1 MAEASIDKLSVEIDY
16 QAEQANNGLK
26 NLKQTV
32 AEFQTLLPNVSSNF
46 KSVNNVIKNLTKR
59 VNELNL
65 VDTSNFSSKIV
76 SISTSMESLKNIEV
90 GNLKKV
96 FNQLKSIPDINDK
109 LDDKTIEDFTK
120 KINTLSTALTP
131 LANNLT
137 KVGNVLN
144 NLPSKLNKVSS
155 YTTKSQESFSVL
167 NKISSAINFGAIV
180 YGARQV
186 GDALAGFIDSSNKYV
201 EDLNLFTVSMG
212 ESTEQAQEWIKTVSE
227 VLGLDPSGMMRNMGV
242 FNIMAEGFG
251 VASDKAYIMSKNL
264 TQLVYDF
271 SSFYN
276 LNFEESANKVRS
288 ALAGKIICLIYKK
301 LYMIT
306 LLISGTPK
314 RVMA

>member
-120 KINTLSTALTP
+120 KINTLSIALTP

-180 YGARQV
+180 YGARKV

-212 ESTEQAQEWIKTVSE
+212 ESTEQAQEWINTVSKA
-227 VLGLDPSGMMRNMGV
+227 LGLDPSGMMRNMGV

-314 RVMA
+314 RVMT

>member
-1 MAEASIDKLSVEIDY
+1 MAETSIDKLSVEIDY
-16 QAEQANNGLK
+16 EAQQANNGLK
-26 NLKQTV
+26 NLKQTI
-32 AEFQTLLPNVSSNF
+32 AEFQALLPQTSSNF
-46 KSVNNVIKNLTKR
+46 SKVNSAINTLTKR
-59 VNELNL
+59 VNSLNAI
-65 VDTSNFSSKIV
+65 DTSSFNKKISSIGA
-76 SISTSMESLKNIEV
+76 SMDSLKGVEV
-90 GNLKKV
+90 GNLRKV

-109 LDDKTIEDFTK
+109 LDDKTIEEFTK
-120 KINTLSTALTP
+120 KINTLSSALTP
-131 LANNLT
+131 LANNLN

-144 NLPSKLNKVSS
+144 TMPSKLNKVSN
-155 YTTKSQESFSVL
+155 YTTKTSQNFSVL
-167 NKISSAINFGAIV
+167 DKISNALNFGAIV

-212 ESTEQAQEWIKTVSE
+212 ESTEQAQEWINTVSTA
-227 VLGLDPSGMMRNMGV
+227 LGLDPSGMMRNMGV

-288 ALAGKIICLIYKK
+288 ALAGEIEPVKEQI
-301 LYMIT
+301 
-306 LLISGTPK
+306 
-314 RVMA
+314 AA

>member
-1 MAEASIDKLSVEIDY
+1 MAETSIDKLSVEIDY
-16 QAEQANNGLK
+16 EAQQANNGLK
-26 NLKQTV
+26 NLKQTI
-32 AEFQTLLPNVSSNF
+32 AEFQALLPQTSSNF
-46 KSVNNVIKNLTKR
+46 SKVNSAINTLTKR
-59 VNELNL
+59 VNSLNAI
-65 VDTSNFSSKIV
+65 DTSSFNKKISSIGA
-76 SISTSMESLKNIEV
+76 SMDSLKGVEV
-90 GNLKKV
+90 GNLRKV
-96 FNQLKSIPDINDK
+96 FNQLKSIPDINTK
-109 LDDKTIEDFTK
+109 LDDETIEQFTK
-120 KINTLSTALTP
+120 KINSLSTALTP
-131 LANNLT
+131 LATNLT

-144 NLPSKLNKVSS
+144 TLPSKLNKVSN
-155 YTTKSQESFSVL
+155 YTSKSQENFSTL
-167 NKISSAINFGAIV
+167 DRISNTLNFGAIA
-180 YGARQV
+180 YTAQRV
-186 GDALAGFIDSSNKYV
+186 GDALAGFIDNSNKYV

-212 ESTEQAQEWIKTVSE
+212 ESTETAEDWINTVSTA
-227 VLGLDPSGMMRNMGV
+227 LGLDPSGMMRNMGV

>member
-1 MAEASIDKLSVEIDY
+1 MAETSIDKLSVEIDY
-16 QAEQANNGLK
+16 EAQQANNGLK
-26 NLKQTV
+26 NLKQTI
-32 AEFQTLLPNVSSNF
+32 AEFQALLPQTSSNF
-46 KSVNNVIKNLTKR
+46 SKVNSAINTLTKR
-59 VNELNL
+59 VNSLNTI
-65 VDTSNFSSKIV
+65 DTSSFNKKISSIGA
-76 SISTSMESLKNIEV
+76 SMDSLKGVEV
-90 GNLKKV
+90 GNLRKV

-212 ESTEQAQEWIKTVSE
+212 ESTEQAQEWINTVSTA
-227 VLGLDPSGMMRNMGV
+227 LGLDPSGMMRNMGV

-288 ALAGKIICLIYKK
+288 ALAGEIEPVKEQI
-301 LYMIT
+301 
-306 LLISGTPK
+306 
-314 RVMA
+314 AA

>member
-120 KINTLSTALTP
+120 KINTLSNALTP

-186 GDALAGFIDSSNKYV
+186 GDALASFIDSSNKYV

-212 ESTEQAQEWIKTVSE
+212 KSTEQAQEWINTVSTA
-227 VLGLDPSGMMRNMGV
+227 LGLDPSGMMRNMGV

>member
-16 QAEQANNGLK
+16 EAQQATNGLK
-26 NLKQTV
+26 NLKQTL
-32 AEFQTLLPNVSSNF
+32 ESFQSSLPQISSNF
-46 KSVNNVIKNLTKR
+46 GNVNKAINTLTKR
-59 VNELNL
+59 VNSLNTI
-65 VDTSNFSSKIV
+65 DTSAFSKKMV
-76 SISTSMESLKNIEV
+76 SIGTSIESLKGVEV
-90 GNLKKV
+90 GNLRKV

-120 KINTLSTALTP
+120 KINTLSAALTP
-131 LANNLT
+131 LATNLT

-144 NLPSKLNKVSS
+144 TLPSKLNKVSN
-155 YTTKSQESFSVL
+155 YTSKSQENFSAL
-167 NKISSAINFGAIV
+167 DRISNTLNFGAV
-180 YGARQV
+180 AYTAQRV

-212 ESTEQAQEWIKTVSE
+212 ESTEAAEEWINTVSTA
-227 VLGLDPSGMMRNMGV
+227 LGLDPSGMMRNMGV

-288 ALAGKIICLIYKK
+288 ALAGKMICLIYKK

>member
-180 YGARQV
+180 YGARKV

-212 ESTEQAQEWIKTVSE
+212 ESTEQAQEWINTVSKA
-227 VLGLDPSGMMRNMGV
+227 LGLDPSGMMRNMGV

-314 RVMA
+314 RVMT

>member
-1 MAEASIDKLSVEIDY
+1 MAETSIDKLSVEIDY
-16 QAEQANNGLK
+16 EAQQANNGLK
-26 NLKQTV
+26 NLKQTI
-32 AEFQTLLPNVSSNF
+32 AEFQALLPQTSSNF
-46 KSVNNVIKNLTKR
+46 SKVNSAINTLTKR
-59 VNELNL
+59 VNSLNAI
-65 VDTSNFSSKIV
+65 DTSSFNKKISSIGA
-76 SISTSMESLKNIEV
+76 SMDSLKGVEV
-90 GNLKKV
+90 GNLRKV

-109 LDDKTIEDFTK
+109 LDDKTIEEFTK
-120 KINTLSTALTP
+120 KINTLSSALTP
-131 LANNLT
+131 LANNLN

-144 NLPSKLNKVSS
+144 TMPSKLNKVSN
-155 YTTKSQESFSVL
+155 YTTKTSQNFSVL
-167 NKISSAINFGAIV
+167 DKISNALNFGAIV

-212 ESTEQAQEWIKTVSE
+212 ESTEQAQEWINTVSTA
-227 VLGLDPSGMMRNMGV
+227 LGLDPSGMMRNMGV

>member
-1 MAEASIDKLSVEIDY
+1 MAETSIDKLSVEIDY
-16 QAEQANNGLK
+16 EAQQATNGLK
-26 NLKQTV
+26 NLKQTL
-32 AEFQTLLPNVSSNF
+32 ESFQSSLPQISSNF
-46 KSVNNVIKNLTKR
+46 GNVNKAINTLTKR
-59 VNELNL
+59 VNSLNTI
-65 VDTSNFSSKIV
+65 DTSAFSKKMV
-76 SISTSMESLKNIEV
+76 SIGTSIESLKGVEV
-90 GNLKKV
+90 GNLRKV
-96 FNQLKSIPDINDK
+96 FNQLKSIPNINDK
-109 LDDKTIEDFTK
+109 LDDATIEQFTK
-120 KINTLSTALTP
+120 KINTLSNALTP

-144 NLPSKLNKVSS
+144 NLPSKLNKVSN
-155 YTTKSQESFSVL
+155 YTSKSQENFSAL
-167 NKISSAINFGAIV
+167 DRISNTLNFGAIA
-180 YGARQV
+180 YTAQRA
-186 GDALAGFIDSSNKYV
+186 GDALAGFIDNSNKYV

-212 ESTEQAQEWIKTVSE
+212 ESTETAEDWINTVSTA
-227 VLGLDPSGMMRNMGV
+227 LGLDPSGMMRNMGV

-314 RVMA
+314 RVMT

>member
-76 SISTSMESLKNIEV
+76 SISTSMQSLKNIEV

-109 LDDKTIEDFTK
+109 LDDKTIEDVTK

>member
-1 MAEASIDKLSVEIDY
+1 MAETSIDKLSVEIDY
-16 QAEQANNGLK
+16 KAEQASNGLK

-32 AEFQTLLPNVSSNF
+32 SEFQSILPNVSSQFSKISSSIRNMS
-46 KSVNNVIKNLTKR
+46 KQASQ
-59 VNELNL
+59 LNAI
-65 VDTSNFSSKIV
+65 DTSKFSTQLV
-76 SISTSMESLKNIEV
+76 SIGASLNSLKDVEV
-90 GNLKKV
+90 GNLRKV

-109 LDDKTIEDFTK
+109 LDDKTIEEFTK
-120 KINTLSTALTP
+120 KINTLSSALTP
-131 LANNLT
+131 LANNLN

-144 NLPSKLNKVSS
+144 TMPSKLNKVSN
-155 YTTKSQESFSVL
+155 YTTKTSQNFSVL
-167 NKISSAINFGAIV
+167 DKISNALNFGAIA
-180 YGARQV
+180 YAAQRV
-186 GDALAGFIDSSNKYV
+186 GDTLAGFIDSSSQYV
-201 EDLNLFTVSMG
+201 EDMNLFTVSMG
-212 ESTEQAQEWIKTVSE
+212 ESTEQAQEWINTVSE
-227 VLGLDPSGMMRNMGV
+227 ALGLDPSGMMRNMGV

-288 ALAGKIICLIYKK
+288 ALAGKIICLIYKE

-314 RVMA
+314 RVMT

>member
-212 ESTEQAQEWIKTVSE
+212 ESTEQAQEWINTVSE
-227 VLGLDPSGMMRNMGV
+227 ALGLDPSGMMRNMGV

>member
-16 QAEQANNGLK
+16 QAEHANNGLK

-46 KSVNNVIKNLTKR
+46 KSVNNVIKNLTKT

-201 EDLNLFTVSMG
+201 EDLNLFTIV
-212 ESTEQAQEWIKTVSE
+212 
-227 VLGLDPSGMMRNMGV
+227 
-242 FNIMAEGFG
+242 
-251 VASDKAYIMSKNL
+251 
-264 TQLVYDF
+264 
-271 SSFYN
+271 
-276 LNFEESANKVRS
+276 
-288 ALAGKIICLIYKK
+288 
-301 LYMIT
+301 
-306 LLISGTPK
+306 
-314 RVMA
+314 